1 MYQPD
6 DVTTVDVAYGSLNH
20 TATANDVQRPDTL
33 MERGQHRELQEGK
46 ASYQKLMFTGIKILA
61 LIMHMWV
68 NNIWKRQREPGYP
81 HDRQGSEMKK

>member
-61 LIMHMWV
+61 LIMHNYV
-68 NNIWKRQREPGYP
+68 GRQYL
-81 HDRQGSEMKK
+81 KKTERARLPT